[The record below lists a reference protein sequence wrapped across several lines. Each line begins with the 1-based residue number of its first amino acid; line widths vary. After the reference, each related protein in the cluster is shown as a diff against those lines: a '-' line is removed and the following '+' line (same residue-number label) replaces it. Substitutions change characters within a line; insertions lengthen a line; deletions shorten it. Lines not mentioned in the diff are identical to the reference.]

1 MTRFYGFGFQ
11 GVAALRLCICFA
23 TLKTRKRDSYFF
35 SRKDP
40 YRTRE
45 HHQTCPKNRSYFFGV
60 SFYVGNMKMPS
71 SLDRRVGTQ
80 RRSEQPKTGEDV
92 LSMFTPPKLLRVRR
106 RKRKEGGRGRD
117 CNHPARNGKEKD
129 GDCDVAFPRRRRE
142 IYNNIPPPFPPPPL
156 IRQAYIL
163 PYVIVGSPP
172 F

>member
-1 MTRFYGFGFQ
+1 MCGGGEGGRGVVFPPFLFLRGGGGRDEILWVRFSRCCCLASLHLF
-11 GVAALRLCICFA
+11 CHIENP
-23 TLKTRKRDSYFF
+23 KKRQLFF
-35 SRKDP
+35 SKKDP

-142 IYNNIPPPFPPPPL
+142 I
-156 IRQAYIL
+156 
-163 PYVIVGSPP
+163 
-172 F
+172 